1 MSIQDEI
8 LIHGRTLTEAAR
20 LIGCGVSTLGNYLN
34 GKTEAGDELLKK
46 LAKFLTLPVD
56 RIPRRLAS
64 AEQSQGLME
73 PASPYGIKSDPLLE
87 LRRSLESASAAA
99 TVADR
104 RDLSR
109 IMLDWIDQLEI
120 SQKKGEKP

>member
-1 MSIQDEI
+1 MVR
-8 LIHGRTLTEAAR
+8 GRTLTEAAR

-34 GKTEAGDELLKK
+34 GKTEAGDELVKK
-46 LAKFLTLPVD
+46 LAGFLKTPAD
-56 RIPRRLAS
+56 RIPRRLSS
-64 AEQSQGLME
+64 AGQAQVLME

-87 LRRSLESASAAA
+87 LRRALESASAAA
-99 TVADR
+99 TVAHR

-120 SQKKGEKP
+120 SQEKVSKP

>member
-1 MSIQDEI
+1 MAR
-8 LIHGRTLTEAAR
+8 GRTLTEAAE

-34 GKTEAGDELLKK
+34 GKTEAGEGLVKK
-46 LAKFLTLPVD
+46 LAKFLKLPAD
-56 RIPRRLAS
+56 RIPRKVAS
-64 AEQSQGLME
+64 SE
-73 PASPYGIKSDPLLE
+73 PAQVLKETASPFATKSAPLLE
-87 LRRSLESASAAA
+87 LRRALESASAAA

-120 SQKKGEKP
+120 AQERIEKP

>member
-1 MSIQDEI
+1 LSIQDEI
-8 LIHGRTLTEAAR
+8 FARGRTLTKAAE

-34 GKTEAGDELLKK
+34 GKTEAGDELVKK
-46 LAKFLTLPVD
+46 LAKFLKLSTD
-56 RIPRRLAS
+56 RIPRKLAS
-64 AEQSQGLME
+64 AEPAQVLME
-73 PASPYGIKSDPLLE
+73 PGSAYGTKPDPLLE
-87 LRRSLESASAAA
+87 LRRALESASAAA

-120 SQKKGEKP
+120 SQEKTEKL